1 MKPIAAVFDSKP
13 FRDTGT
19 QCKLTPPSQISLW
32 ASSDIDRHLRNKII
46 TGVLKP
52 MSQSHSDDLELRYET
67 DDEEATDVEND
78 EESDFTEPLSI
89 IDPKATSFRH
99 STRSITV
106 DMLDETMQDP
116 LREIPG

>member
-1 MKPIAAVFDSKP
+1 MLESIEKGEDDS
-13 FRDTGT
+13 
-19 QCKLTPPSQISLW
+19 
-32 ASSDIDRHLRNKII
+32 ASESD
-46 TGVLKP
+46 
-52 MSQSHSDDLELRYET
+52 DDLELRYET

>member
-1 MKPIAAVFDSKP
+1 MLESIEKGEDDS
-13 FRDTGT
+13 
-19 QCKLTPPSQISLW
+19 
-32 ASSDIDRHLRNKII
+32 ASELD
-46 TGVLKP
+46 
-52 MSQSHSDDLELRYET
+52 DDLELRYET
-67 DDEEATDVEND
+67 DDEEAKDVEND
-78 EESDFTEPLSI
+78 EESDFPEPLSI

>member
-1 MKPIAAVFDSKP
+1 MSKTRLSVLQMLESIEKGEDDS
-13 FRDTGT
+13 
-19 QCKLTPPSQISLW
+19 
-32 ASSDIDRHLRNKII
+32 ASELD
-46 TGVLKP
+46 
-52 MSQSHSDDLELRYET
+52 DDLELRYET
-67 DDEEATDVEND
+67 DDEEAKDVEND